1 MNPQPN
7 DKILFNRV
15 VKVLS
20 YPLREYIVF
29 QPIDMPLKLE
39 LDNWQQ
45 FKIFKHYIL
54 GKTHDEL
61 HRSL

>member
-45 FKIFKHYIL
+45 FKIFKHYFL
-54 GKTHDEL
+54 GKTHDES